1 MPAGHST
8 TISILWIDGEAAA
21 VGGDSVDGDAAV
33 DGRQETSTERA
44 DRNFNELLQELR
56 VAQTGVQ
63 ILFAFLLTLPFTDGF
78 AKITAQERGVYLG
91 TLIATALATSC
102 LIAPVSHHRIL
113 FRRRRKPELVN
124 VASRLALAGLAFLL
138 ISVVGSVYLIFDVV
152 VGTGVAGV
160 IAGAIGLWLL
170 LVWYVYPLAQRRT
183 RHKPAVGHVG
193 GGSHP

>member
-21 VGGDSVDGDAAV
+21 VSGDSVDGDAAV
-33 DGRQETSTERA
+33 DGRRETCTERA

-63 ILFAFLLTLPFTDGF
+63 ILFAFLLTLPFTEGF
-78 AKITAQERGVYLG
+78 GKITAQERGVYLG

-170 LVWYVYPLAQRRT
+170 LVWYVYPLAQRRA
-183 RHKPAVGHVG
+183 RQKPAVGHVA